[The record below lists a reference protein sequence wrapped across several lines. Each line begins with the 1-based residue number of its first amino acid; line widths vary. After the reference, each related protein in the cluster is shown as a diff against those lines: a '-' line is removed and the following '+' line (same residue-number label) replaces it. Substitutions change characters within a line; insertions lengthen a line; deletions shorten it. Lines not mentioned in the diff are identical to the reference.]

1 MSSPV
6 SEGTRQNVTALRL
19 VFATIGVVAFYL
31 GWVGLT
37 AFVRKQV
44 GAGYDRLDVPY
55 YDAQLFVL
63 GAEPLQNGG
72 PYPWQLEVA
81 RFLAP
86 LFTLLTVV
94 ETARVLLATELRRF
108 RARRAR
114 GHVLIC
120 GDTPFAK
127 TLANQLFAEGRRIV
141 VVRSVPFGQLEL
153 RHRRMLGV
161 AGDPT
166 SMAVLRG
173 AGLHRART
181 VYVCTEDDERN
192 HAISIAASRLLQD
205 LARPAWVYVQVHDQ
219 EMCQSLQA
227 RRLGSAGSNRL
238 RLDYFHVDEVAARA
252 LYQLHPLTPAQGRPT
267 RILIVG
273 DAPFRRSLLV
283 ETARFWRSVRPAP
296 QGPLRVDLVA
306 RDATGELAALSGR
319 FPFLR
324 TACAVEAHDQ
334 NIDTLVFADELMIGY
349 DRIFLCLADE
359 QRALDLALTTPA
371 LWRGA
376 HESVFVPLH
385 RQAALAEAFHGEPK
399 NDLLDE
405 VNGKLRLYPIL
416 TRACDANLISDDL
429 TERLARQIHEE
440 YRLTLRQRSA
450 AAHRGPAAVAWSQ
463 LPESLRSANRAQ
475 VQDISNKMVRLGCV
489 VAPRKGGGG
498 EPIGVEQVEELARS
512 EHDRWCAERRGSGW
526 QYGGVR
532 DDDRRRHPDLL
543 PWDELGEDARNK
555 NRDAI
560 RRLPEA
566 LADAGFEIVR
576 ITPHDQTVV
585 G

>member
-6 SEGTRQNVTALRL
+6 SEGNRQNVTVLRL
-19 VFATIGVVAFYL
+19 IFAAIGVVAFYL
-31 GWVGLT
+31 GWVGLA
-37 AFVRKQV
+37 AFVRKHS

-108 RARRAR
+108 RARWAR

-127 TLANQLFAEGRRIV
+127 TLANQLFAEGKRIV

-161 AGDPT
+161 AGDPA

-181 VYVCTEDDERN
+181 VYVCTEDDELN

-205 LARPAWVYVQVHDQ
+205 LTRPAWVYVQVHDQ

-238 RLDYFHVDEVAARA
+238 RLDYFQVDEVAARA
-252 LYQLHPLTPAQGRPT
+252 LYQLHPLVPAAGRPT
-267 RILIVG
+267 RVLVVG

-283 ETARFWRSVRPAP
+283 ETARFWRATQR
-296 QGPLRVDLVA
+296 GPEESLRVDLVA
-306 RDATGELAALSGR
+306 RDATGELTALANR

-324 TACAVEAHDQ
+324 TACAIEARDQ
-334 NIDTLVFADELMIGY
+334 DIDALVFDAPMTGY
-349 DRIFLCLADE
+349 DRIFLCLDDE

-416 TRACDANLISDDL
+416 TRACDPNLISDDL

-440 YRLTLRQRSA
+440 YRLTLERRSA
-450 AAHRGPAAVAWSQ
+450 GTYRGPAAVGWAQ

-475 VQDISNKMVRLGCV
+475 VQDISNKMARLGCV
-489 VAPRKGGGG
+489 VAPRMGDGGD
-498 EPIGVEQVEELARS
+498 PIAVAQVEELARW
-512 EHDRWCAERRGSGW
+512 EHDRWCAERRGQGW
-526 QYGGVR
+526 QYGDVR
-532 DDDRRRHPDLL
+532 DDDRRRHPDLR
-543 PWDELGEDARNK
+543 PWDALGEETREK

-576 ITPHDQTVV
+576 IAPQDQTAVR
-585 G
+585 